1 MNVIERF
8 RHVPEHMND
17 EDHAG
22 LLKYLGVSM
31 PPSFGL
37 FFALKGR
44 TSKRRPRESRRS
56 QGGRRN
62 GPKRGRT

>member
-31 PPSFGL
+31 PSSFGL
-37 FFALKGR
+37 RFVPKDSN
-44 TSKRRPRESRRS
+44 TSRRPAIYSPKHT
-56 QGGRRN
+56 GRKR
-62 GPKRGRT
+62 GKRGRT